1 MFLYVGIIL
10 LRISTY
16 VFFQLFEYTFKVQDT
31 GTGLYD
37 GTIVQNI
44 STYMISTG
52 VSVLAKVNM
61 LILMCSLR
69 TVYVLVK
76 IIEFQPY
83 SHFVEVYM
91 RVYA

>member
-16 VFFQLFEYTFKVQDT
+16 VFFQLFEYTFNVQDT

-52 VSVLAKVNM
+52 VSVLTKVDM

-69 TVYVLVK
+69 TVYVLFK

>member
-16 VFFQLFEYTFKVQDT
+16 VFPQLFEYTFNVQDT

-52 VSVLAKVNM
+52 VSVLTKVDM
-61 LILMCSLR
+61 LFLMRLFR
-69 TVYVLVK
+69 TACFFYEIDWSQLCNCLVD
-76 IIEFQPY
+76 
-83 SHFVEVYM
+83 
-91 RVYA
+91 